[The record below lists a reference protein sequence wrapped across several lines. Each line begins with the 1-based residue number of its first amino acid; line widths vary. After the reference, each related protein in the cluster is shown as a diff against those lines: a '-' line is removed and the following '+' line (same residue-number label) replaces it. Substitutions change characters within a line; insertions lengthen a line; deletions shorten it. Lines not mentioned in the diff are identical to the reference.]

1 MGIYKSLK
9 SSSSLSKGIIF
20 LSYLC
25 LMFDLLVYDKVQI
38 KFWSAG
44 HFSYSGELQLSQ
56 HIWTND
62 QSEIET
68 ESGLYENT
76 N

>member
-1 MGIYKSLK
+1 
-9 SSSSLSKGIIF
+9 
-20 LSYLC
+20 
-25 LMFDLLVYDKVQI
+25 MFDLLVYDKVQI

-56 HIWTND
+56 HICTND
-62 QSEIET
+62 QSDIET